1 MHQHK
6 TILPLAEARYLV
18 PQDGR
23 NGQRGRRWQAE
34 ESKIQV
40 GFNLASLRHRWPDL
54 LELSMEQRRL
64 RKRVAFLRESI
75 ARVND
80 TVRAQSEDRSFQLI
94 MEYAGG
100 IMRARLRTD
109 QVRPLEQL
117 YGEMLPL
124 SAALAEPC
132 AKPEAGRNEEP
143 VENVDFPTPY
153 PVEMGPTIQI
163 LKTFNLLKK

>member
-40 GFNLASLRHRWPDL
+40 GFNLASLRYRWPDL

-80 TVRAQSEDRSFQLI
+80 TV
-94 MEYAGG
+94 
-100 IMRARLRTD
+100 
-109 QVRPLEQL
+109 
-117 YGEMLPL
+117 
-124 SAALAEPC
+124 
-132 AKPEAGRNEEP
+132 
-143 VENVDFPTPY
+143 
-153 PVEMGPTIQI
+153 
-163 LKTFNLLKK
+163 

>member
-1 MHQHK
+1 
-6 TILPLAEARYLV
+6 
-18 PQDGR
+18 
-23 NGQRGRRWQAE
+23 
-34 ESKIQV
+34 
-40 GFNLASLRHRWPDL
+40 
-54 LELSMEQRRL
+54 
-64 RKRVAFLRESI
+64 
-75 ARVND
+75 
-80 TVRAQSEDRSFQLI
+80 